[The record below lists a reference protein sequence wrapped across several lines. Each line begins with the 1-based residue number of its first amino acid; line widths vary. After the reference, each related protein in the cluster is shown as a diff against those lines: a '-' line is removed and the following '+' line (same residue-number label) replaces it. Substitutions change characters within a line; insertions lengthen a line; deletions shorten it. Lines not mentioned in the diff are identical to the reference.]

1 MNTSKIIKAY
11 IGAGT
16 YSVTEPITQ
25 WDYGYILQIEGAV
38 LPSVYRVDFS
48 NNRHDGEALSVYGN
62 EDGVEV
68 PEELIA
74 TGKDIFAFYYYIE
87 EGFGKTAYT
96 WKIPNDTRANAGD
109 REPTPTQQDSIDQ
122 LIVRSNEAVEKAEQ
136 AKADAETAQGKAE
149 DAQEAAE
156 TAQRKAEDAQGAS
169 ERAKESAEQSAD
181 EARQKAD
188 SITGLVA
195 EATTLPEGSSA
206 TAFYSNG
213 TLTLGIPKG
222 DTGEQGIQGPK
233 GDKGDKGDTG
243 ATGPKG
249 DKGDTGETGPQGPQ
263 GIQGI
268 QGLKGDKGDTGATGP
283 QGPQGE
289 KGDTGEQ
296 GPQGEKGDKGDK
308 GDTGEVSLADL
319 NSALIEKAPVIT
331 DTASGAIASFPDGAD
346 DLPLKS
352 LVVNINP
359 VQDLHGY
366 DSPWPAGGGKNKLP
380 LTVDGIKALNP
391 NARGTWTGNSYTYLG
406 ITYTP
411 VTDSDGN
418 VIKIHVSGTKTGAS
432 YFDLAKINSIPYGTY
447 ILNGGASGINVRA
460 YHFDGTHIASSNS
473 AAGTQFT
480 STDGAGNNT
489 FDIVVATDI
498 EVNADVYPM
507 VRLTSETDA
516 TFAPYEN
523 LCPISGWDAVG
534 VEQRGKNIYDIKGWL
549 DKLSVPYTESNG
561 YVSFTPTSPCYSSF
575 FELPSGTKTLSF
587 EFGGE
592 STATNI
598 RFRVKYA
605 NGTIDANATAK
616 KTGDIVGV
624 ALNWSSVG
632 TIKVKAQIEFGS
644 NATPY
649 EPYAGRSITIN
660 LGQTIYGA
668 KLYPLEG
675 KAVIDR
681 AIAVFNGTE
690 NFNNNYFPTIVCNK
704 LFPKGDV
711 SGNSFINSHLPSLN
725 IACNYANSTT
735 KTTFQFGK
743 ADEYW
748 GVSSADE
755 LKAIFAQQYANGTPV
770 TICYPL
776 AEPIEIQLTPNQ
788 INSLYGVNNLWAD
801 SGDTTAEY
809 RADTKLFIERLTAP
823 DSADMVADANITS
836 GKYFMVGNNLFKAT
850 VNIANGAQII
860 VGTNCIRKSLSE
872 ALNEINA

>member
-109 REPTPTQQDSIDQ
+109 REPTPAQQDSIDQ
-122 LIVRSNEAVEKAEQ
+122 LIVRSNEAVERAEQ
-136 AKADAETAQGKAE
+136 AKVDAETAQGKAE

-156 TAQRKAEDAQGAS
+156 TAQRKAEDAQDAS
-169 ERAKESAEQSAD
+169 ERAKQSAEQSAD

-249 DKGDTGETGPQGPQ
+249 DKGDTGEIGPQGPQ

-268 QGLKGDKGDTGATGP
+268 QGLKGDKGDTGFTGP

-331 DTASGAIASFPDGAD
+331 DTASGAIASFSDGAD

-352 LVVNINP
+352 LVVDINP
-359 VQDLHGY
+359 VQDLHGQDAPY
-366 DSPWPAGGGKNKLP
+366 PAGGGKNLLP
-380 LTVDGIKALNP
+380 ITAVTSTENGVTFTVNEDGIITTS
-391 NARGTWTGNSYTYLG
+391 GTATANIAFVISRAGI
-406 ITYTP
+406 ITYKAGESYIMNGCP
-411 VTDSDGN
+411 
-418 VIKIHVSGTKTGAS
+418 TGGSAS
-432 YFDLAKINSIPYGTY
+432 SYWLSIAGSISVDYG
-447 ILNGGASGINVRA
+447 NGGAVW
-460 YHFDGTHIASSNS
+460 TP
-473 AAGTQFT
+473 Q
-480 STDGAGNNT
+480 
-489 FDIVVATDI
+489 TDI
-498 EVNADVYPM
+498 SNYNSRIDVKSGTNMNGKVFKPM
-507 VRLTSETDA
+507 VRLASETDA

-523 LCPISGWDAVG
+523 LCPISGWTQVNVNHSDADMT
-534 VEQRGKNIYDIKGWL
+534 N
-549 DKLSVPYTESNG
+549 
-561 YVSFTPTSPCYSSF
+561 PT
-575 FELPSGTKTLSF
+575 TL
-587 EFGGE
+587 
-592 STATNI
+592 
-598 RFRVKYA
+598 
-605 NGTIDANATAK
+605 TI
-616 KTGDIVGV
+616 
-624 ALNWSSVG
+624 
-632 TIKVKAQIEFGS
+632 Q
-644 NATPY
+644 
-649 EPYAGRSITIN
+649 
-660 LGQTIYGA
+660 LGQTVYGGKLDVLSGELTIDNVICVPKEVNTIGVSNNIYYWVINISNVPSPSDNKGEVA
-668 KLYPLEG
+668 SNMFRLSE
-675 KAVIDR
+675 AV
-681 AIAVFNGTE
+681 AVGNWYITNLGR
-690 NFNNNYFPTIVCNK
+690 YIVCVPYDQT
-704 LFPKGDV
+704 LIT
-711 SGNSFINSHLPSLN
+711 NSLIN
-725 IACNYANSTT
+725 A
-735 KTTFQFGK
+735 
-743 ADEYW
+743 W
-748 GVSSADE
+748 
-755 LKAIFAQQYANGTPV
+755 
-770 TICYPL
+770 L
-776 AEPIEIQLTPNQ
+776 AENEVQFVYTLATPLTIQLTPNQ
-788 INSLYGVNNLWAD
+788 VNSLLGVNNLWAD
-801 SGDTTAEY
+801 SGDTTCEY

-836 GKYFMVGNNLFKAT
+836 GKYFMVGNSLYKAT
-850 VNIANGAQII
+850 ANIANGSAII
-860 VGTNCIRKSLSE
+860 VGTNAVRKSLSE

>member
-25 WDYGYILQIEGAV
+25 WDYGYILQIEGTV
-38 LPSVYRVDFS
+38 LPNIYRVDFS

-62 EDGVEV
+62 EDGAEI

-169 ERAKESAEQSAD
+169 ERAKQSAEQSAD

-233 GDKGDKGDTG
+233 GDKGDKGNTG

-331 DTASGAIASFPDGAD
+331 DTASGAIASFTDGAD

-352 LVVNINP
+352 LVVDINP
-359 VQDLHGY
+359 VQDLSHG
-366 DSPWPAGGGKNKLP
+366 DPSP
-380 LTVDGIKALNP
+380 
-391 NARGTWTGNSYTYLG
+391 
-406 ITYTP
+406 
-411 VTDSDGN
+411 
-418 VIKIHVSGTKTGAS
+418 
-432 YFDLAKINSIPYGTY
+432 
-447 ILNGGASGINVRA
+447 
-460 YHFDGTHIASSNS
+460 
-473 AAGTQFT
+473 
-480 STDGAGNNT
+480 
-489 FDIVVATDI
+489 
-498 EVNADVYPM
+498 
-507 VRLTSETDA
+507 
-516 TFAPYEN
+516 EN
-523 LCPISGWDAVG
+523 LCPISGWTEVDV
-534 VEQRGKNIYDIKGWL
+534 QRAGKNMLNPNFDDYSQTDAYSYILNVVPKNSSARFTLTDKDATIDVSGFYIGFIGETPVPRVAPVNYRWAVINGKIQQNVSNLSGNGVLCGNVFIYPKSKEAF
-549 DKLSVPYTESNG
+549 DKLFARWNIIV
-561 YVSFTPTSPCYSSF
+561 
-575 FELPSGTKTLSF
+575 ELG
-587 EFGGE
+587 
-592 STATNI
+592 ST
-598 RFRVKYA
+598 
-605 NGTIDANATAK
+605 
-616 KTGDIVGV
+616 
-624 ALNWSSVG
+624 
-632 TIKVKAQIEFGS
+632 
-644 NATPY
+644 ATPY
-649 EPYAGRSITIN
+649 EPYTGRSITIS
-660 LGQTIYGA
+660 LGQTVYGG
-668 KLYPLEG
+668 KLDVLTGVLTVDMAMVDLGTLNWVYRSTGYNTKPFYATLINALLPPQNSVIIPALCSMYPQ
-675 KAVIDR
+675 
-681 AIAVFNGTE
+681 IAPSKMNTPTNDKCFGIGHYFNGQHEIQILDTAYTDATA
-690 NFNNNYFPTIVCNK
+690 F
-704 LFPKGDV
+704 
-711 SGNSFINSHLPSLN
+711 
-725 IACNYANSTT
+725 
-735 KTTFQFGK
+735 K
-743 ADEYW
+743 A
-748 GVSSADE
+748 A
-755 LKAIFAQQYANGTPV
+755 V
-770 TICYPL
+770 TGQTLVYKL

-788 INSLYGVNNLWAD
+788 INSLLGVNNIWAD
-801 SGDTTAEY
+801 SGDTEVVY
-809 RADTKLFIERLTAP
+809 RADTKLYIEKLTQP
-823 DSADMVADANITS
+823 EEDDMVADSAITS
-836 GKYFMVGNNLFKAT
+836 GKFFMVGNSLYRAL
-850 VNIANGAQII
+850 VNIASGATIT
-860 VGTNCIRKSLSE
+860 VGTNAQRVSLSD
-872 ALNEINA
+872 ALNIVNT